1 MSVTASTLLVVLGA
15 TALDLTGSATLET
28 MVGQSPVVFG
38 EAPEKAVA
46 WTLIPAVELRARTR
60 ASRLSLEYAPRLFWR
75 YPNALDLNRPVLLHS
90 LELVHDLA
98 ITRRLHWTANV
109 TGSVGEVD
117 YTSINQVFAT
127 PQSSPVA
134 TDVLKIK
141 SVNASASLAY
151 QTSFRSQLSLGAFE
165 SYSSALTSSQ
175 EALLPEQSQTGIL
188 PGYSYL
194 VTRFDTLLLQSRLAY
209 QSFSTSQDYFLI
221 APEVGWAHV
230 FNRST
235 DGLAA
240 IGASHVRST
249 EDNPITG
256 ERVVETSPSGR
267 LGLRSWLYQRS
278 RFQLRGTATTGIEW
292 FFDPIRA
299 LSYPQAT
306 AILGLRAEMPP
317 RWTAGFEASFATSA
331 RSEPLPDNGQETVV
345 TVDLPVTYLIS
356 DTTTFGFGARGSTR
370 GPHLSQG
377 APTEQL
383 ELWGYV
389 SLRVVTS
396 AR

>member
-1 MSVTASTLLVVLGA
+1 MAVTASTLLVVLGA
-15 TALDLTGSATLET
+15 TALDLRGGATFET

-38 EAPEKAVA
+38 EPPEKAVA
-46 WTLIPAVELRARTR
+46 WTLIPALELRARTR
-60 ASRLSLEYAPRLFWR
+60 ASRLSLQYAPRFFWR

-90 LELVHDLA
+90 LELQHELA
-98 ITRRLHWTANV
+98 FSRRLAWTATV

-127 PQSSPVA
+127 PQSAPVA

-141 SVNASASLAY
+141 SVNASAGIVY
-151 QTSFRSQLSLGAFE
+151 QTSHRSQLSLGAFE

-175 EALLPEQSQTGIL
+175 EALLPEQSQTGIQ
-188 PGYSYL
+188 PGYSYQ
-194 VTRFDTLLLQSRLAY
+194 VTRFDTLLLQARLAY
-209 QSFSTSQDYFLI
+209 QSFSTTEDYVLLN
-221 APEVGWAHV
+221 PEIGWAHV
-230 FNRST
+230 WNRST
-235 DGLAA
+235 DTVAA

-256 ERVVETSPSGR
+256 ERVVETSPSARVGV
-267 LGLRSWLYQRS
+267 RSWLYRRS
-278 RFQLRGTATTGIEW
+278 RLRLQGTATTGIEW

-306 AILGLRAEMPP
+306 AIVGLRAEMPP
-317 RWTAGFEASFATSA
+317 RWTAALEASFATSA
-331 RSEPLPDNGQETVV
+331 RSEPLPDNGEETVV
-345 TVDLPVTYLIS
+345 TIDLPISYLIS
-356 DTTTFGFGARGSTR
+356 DTTTFGFGTRGSTR

-389 SLRVVTS
+389 SLRVVTPN
-396 AR
+396 